1 MKASFASRFIPFAA
15 AAAVAAGTALADT
28 HTVAAGA
35 TETQSGIT
43 ETSIT
48 VKDGAGTLELSGAN
62 TLKRIQVKAG
72 TLHISGGTTT
82 INDSTAR
89 SGTAPVDQNLA
100 SLAGADGVLIDG
112 GATVTVSG
120 AGYAANFMSGT
131 ITINN
136 ATLDTSALNNFMIAQ
151 NSNYQIGANGVK
163 VIVDNGGTIKAQTVR
178 PASTASNNSAKKELV
193 GLQLNAGGNL
203 YLTQFYVDA
212 TAYGRIWFNGG
223 TLHSKAKGELF
234 NNNANW
240 SSTSVT
246 PTVMGGGCFIEDS
259 YGLTTSKPLFSG
271 VGAGETDGGV
281 HVTMNTT
288 TPFFWHA
295 KGSTYNG
302 GTYINGGVASAVFGV
317 SGVSGDDSVFGAVP
331 ASPATNI
338 WISGNS
344 PTLFNTNGTFTINAN
359 RTIHVANGKILYTG
373 AGKDARLVIG
383 GLVKGETAVGAEY
396 STGTA
401 LRVRNDWD
409 GTTVLSPGAGR
420 TNDIGRL
427 VVQGALEITNGVTMI
442 ASASAGTSVDNA
454 LMYVTAGSAA
464 ASGKKGRVVVRDGGV
479 LYAPQTSTRYAIMAN
494 YAQTDICGGTVDMPN
509 VDWLNALNNPTLTTI
524 RDGGTMNVGNFRV
537 AQGVSGNPTVVRL
550 ATNGVLR
557 CKQLTLDTSKSQ
569 TATFLFDGGYLHP
582 TVSNTSFCASWNNT
596 AWNNIT
602 FAVGPGGAG
611 FETALDD
618 NVNIWLYRQLVSSV
632 AAGEKDGGLMARG
645 PDGTAVV
652 LMTNMTYNGAT
663 TIDTTLIQ
671 QRGGDNLL
679 PAGTDI
685 VLKNGG
691 ELSLWTYGN
700 SPRATAAT
708 LGGVSG
714 SGTLKHLTAATFSG
728 TFAPSIGGTIEFDST
743 PISLSGTLEIAGDA
757 TGCGKV
763 KFDQAQSLNG
773 LALSVSGVDSFST
786 ADEDKRLYKIV
797 EGNYSGEFSG
807 GVSGLTHDWHVS
819 YKADGVYLTHQDA
832 FTIVVR

>member
-1 MKASFASRFIPFAA
+1 MKAPLVIRLSSLATAVCTLAA
-15 AAAVAAGTALADT
+15 TAVRADT
-28 HTVAAGA
+28 HTVAAGD
-35 TETQSGIT
+35 TETLSGIT
-43 ETSIT
+43 ETSATI
-48 VKDGAGTLELSGAN
+48 KDGAGTLELSGAN

-72 TLHISGGTTT
+72 TLHISGGSTA

-89 SGTAPVDQNLA
+89 SGTAPTDQNLA

-163 VIVDNGGTIKAQTVR
+163 VVVGNGGILKAKTVR

-193 GLQLNAGGNL
+193 GLQLDAGGNL

-223 TLHSKAKGELF
+223 TLHSTVKGDLF

-240 SSTSVT
+240 SSSSVT
-246 PTVMGGGCFIEDS
+246 PTVMGGGCYIEDS

-317 SGVSGDDSVFGAVP
+317 SGVSGDDSIFGAVP

-344 PTLFNTNGTFTINAN
+344 PTLFNTNGVFTINAN
-359 RTIHVANGKILYTG
+359 RTIHVANGKTLYTG

-383 GLVKGETAVGAEY
+383 GLVKGETAGGAAY
-396 STGTA
+396 SENTA
-401 LRVRNDWD
+401 LRVRNDWE
-409 GTTVLSPGAGR
+409 GTTALSPGAGR
-420 TNDIGRL
+420 TNDLGRL
-427 VVQGALEITNGVTMI
+427 VVQGSLEITNGVSMV
-442 ASASAGTSVDNA
+442 ASATAGTSVDNA

-464 ASGKKGRVVVRDGGV
+464 ASGKKGQVVVRDGGV
-479 LYAPQTSTRYAIMAN
+479 LYAPQASTRYAIMAN
-494 YAQTDICGGTVDMPN
+494 YAQADICGGTVDMPN

-524 RDGGTMNVGNFRV
+524 RDGGTMSVGNFRV
-537 AQGVSGNPTVVRL
+537 AQGVSSNPTVVHL
-550 ATNGVLR
+550 ATNGLLR
-557 CKQLTLDTSKSQ
+557 CKQLTLDTSKTSV
-569 TATFLFDGGYLHP
+569 ATFLFDGGYLQ
-582 TVSNTSFCASWNNT
+582 TTKNNDSFCASYQNA

-611 FETALDD
+611 FDVPAGS
-618 NVNIWLYRQLVSSV
+618 NIWLYRSLVSGV
-632 AAGEKDGGLMARG
+632 TAGETDGGLMARG

-663 TIDTTLIQ
+663 TIDTTLLQ

-700 SPRATAAT
+700 SPRPTTAT

-714 SGTLKHLTAATFSG
+714 NGKLKHLTAATFSG
-728 TFAPSIGGTIEFDST
+728 TFAPSIGGSIEFDST
-743 PISLSGTLEIAGDA
+743 PGSLTGTLEIVGDA
-757 TGCGKV
+757 TGCGNL
-763 KFDQAQSLNG
+763 KFDQAQDISG
-773 LALSVSGVDSFST
+773 LTLSVPDITTF
-786 ADEDKRLYKIV
+786 DKDAAKSLYKIV
-797 EGNYSGEFSG
+797 DGNYSGEFTR
-807 GVSGLTHDWHVS
+807 VTGLTDDWGVR
-819 YKADGVYLTHQDA
+819 YKADGVYLAHNDA
-832 FTIVVR
+832 FVLVVR

>member
-1 MKASFASRFIPFAA
+1 MTIRIPRRIAA
-15 AAAVAAGTALADT
+15 IPLLLALSVTAVRADT
-28 HTVAAGA
+28 HTVAAGD
-35 TETQSGIT
+35 TETLSGIT
-43 ETSIT
+43 ETSATI
-48 VKDGAGTLELSGAN
+48 KDGAGTLELSGAN
-62 TLKRIQVKAG
+62 TLKRMQVKAG
-72 TLHISGGTTT
+72 TLHISGGTTA

-89 SGTAPVDQNLA
+89 SGTAPTDQNLA

-163 VIVDNGGTIKAQTVR
+163 VVVGNGGILKAKTVR

-193 GLQLNAGGNL
+193 GLQLDAGGNL

-223 TLHSKAKGELF
+223 TLHSTAKGDLF

-240 SSTSVT
+240 SSSCVT
-246 PTVMGGGCFIEDS
+246 PTVMGGGCYIEDS

-344 PTLFNTNGTFTINAN
+344 PTLFNTNGVFTINTN
-359 RTIHVANGKILYTG
+359 RTIHVANGKTLYTG

-383 GLVKGETAVGAEY
+383 GLVKGETAGGAAY
-396 STGTA
+396 SENTA
-401 LRVRNDWD
+401 LRVRNDWE
-409 GTTVLSPGAGR
+409 GTTALSPGAGR
-420 TNDIGRL
+420 TNDLGRL
-427 VVQGALEITNGVTMI
+427 VVQGSLEITNGVSMV
-442 ASASAGTSVDNA
+442 ASATAGTSVDNA

-464 ASGKKGRVVVRDGGV
+464 ASGKKGQVVVKDGGV

-494 YAQTDICGGTVDMPN
+494 YAQADICGGTVDMPN

-524 RDGGTMNVGNFRV
+524 RDGGTMTVGNFRV
-537 AQGVSGNPTVVRL
+537 AQGVSSNPTVVHL
-550 ATNGVLR
+550 ATNGLLR
-557 CKQLTLDTSKSQ
+557 CKQLTLDTSKTSV
-569 TATFLFDGGYLHP
+569 ATFLFDGGYLQ
-582 TVSNTSFCASWNNT
+582 TTKNNDSFCASYT
-596 AWNNIT
+596 SAAWNNIT

-611 FETALDD
+611 FD
-618 NVNIWLYRQLVSSV
+618 VPSGSNIWLYRSLVSGV
-632 AAGEKDGGLMARG
+632 AAGETDGGLMARG

-663 TIDTTLIQ
+663 TIDTTLLQ

-691 ELSLWTYGN
+691 ELSLWTYGS
-700 SPRATAAT
+700 SPRPTTAT

-714 SGTLKHLTAATFSG
+714 NGKLKHLTAATFSG
-728 TFAPSIGGTIEFDST
+728 TFAPSIGGSIEFDST
-743 PISLSGTLEIAGDA
+743 PDSLTGTLEIVGDA
-757 TGCGKV
+757 TGCGNL
-763 KFDQAQSLNG
+763 KFDQSQDISTLS
-773 LALSVSGVDSFST
+773 LSVPDITTF
-786 ADEDKRLYKIV
+786 DKHANKDLYKIV
-797 EGNYSGEFSG
+797 DGNYSGEFAS
-807 GVSGLTHDWHVS
+807 VTGLTDDWGVR
-819 YKADGVYLTHQDA
+819 YKADGAYLSHNDA
-832 FTIVVR
+832 FMLIVR